1 MQRPTILSTLCRFP
15 LASTLTVGP
24 SIERLRLIDL
34 VVREYLRRSFRQW
47 RHSITANQSQ
57 IGVTAKGYSRPG
69 VDAHHIEFAARK
81 PTFIPGAGSRM
92 VGFTSGPSTGTSFS
106 RVPHMSQRARVVGI
120 LIGSSGGF
128 ILGVIATI
136 LFASRFYGYGNEA
149 RLMSDATVD
158 LAVLD
163 KLTARDL
170 ETAQK
175 ILSIRLEGTMIGLKA
190 ARSKLTQSQA
200 RQLSDLET
208 RATNY
213 VTIAKP

>member
-1 MQRPTILSTLCRFP
+1 
-15 LASTLTVGP
+15 
-24 SIERLRLIDL
+24 
-34 VVREYLRRSFRQW
+34 
-47 RHSITANQSQ
+47 
-57 IGVTAKGYSRPG
+57 
-69 VDAHHIEFAARK
+69 
-81 PTFIPGAGSRM
+81 
-92 VGFTSGPSTGTSFS
+92 
-106 RVPHMSQRARVVGI
+106 MSQRARVVGI